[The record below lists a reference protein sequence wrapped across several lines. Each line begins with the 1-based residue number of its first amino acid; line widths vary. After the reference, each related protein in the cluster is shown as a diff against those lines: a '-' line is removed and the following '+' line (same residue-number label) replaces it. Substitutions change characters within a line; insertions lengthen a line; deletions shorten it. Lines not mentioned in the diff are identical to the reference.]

1 MPHRGLQIL
10 VPVFYSLAETHPNIE
25 LHLYSSFK
33 IYGWDERDKAF
44 EKVFAAAAAHPR
56 IFNHGMVSNDEIR
69 EILPTM
75 DIYAYPS
82 IWMECCS
89 LALIEALAA
98 GCHVVTPNYASLP
111 ETTLGYAH
119 MYDFA
124 ENIDVHANRFGKTLS
139 VLISKLS
146 SPDHRKDLA
155 RRQAIQSSFVNDY
168 YSVNRV
174 LRKWHDLF
182 RELHATSR
190 A

>member
-1 MPHRGLQIL
+1 
-10 VPVFYSLAETHPNIE
+10 
-25 LHLYSSFK
+25 
-33 IYGWDERDKAF
+33 
-44 EKVFAAAAAHPR
+44 
-56 IFNHGMVSNDEIR
+56 VSNDEIR
-69 EILPTM
+69 GILPTM

-124 ENIDVHANRFGKTLS
+124 ENIDVHANRFGNTLS